1 MKLQGCVIRNHV
13 WVVNGII
20 CDILSSKKKSPV
32 DIQIF
37 DYKQCFDSLWL
48 KDCLNDIYTGGLND
62 DKLAL
67 LYNINNNVK
76 VAVKTPVGKTDHG
89 NIENAIIQ
97 GDVFAPILCSRQ
109 VDTIGKECIENVKY
123 TYMYTNEVEIP
134 PLSMV
139 DDVLCIFRMSFP
151 NIHDEFI
158 HEFLNKQQETS
169 IWKHKMQE
177 NSCWEVL

>member
-1 MKLQGCVIRNHV
+1 ML
-13 WVVNGII
+13 NGII

-139 DDVLCIFRMSFP
+139 DDVLCIFRMWFT

-158 HEFLNKQQETS
+158 HEFPNKQQETS